1 MNSPFIKPFQGVSM
15 VQNRNWLHP
24 WKVAQYLSCTK
35 RHVYELVAQGQLEAI
50 KLGPRALRISE
61 VSLNGFIDKMKVK
74 NTENI

>member
-1 MNSPFIKPFQGVSM
+1 MAKERG
-15 VQNRNWLHP
+15 WLHP
-24 WKVAQYLSCTK
+24 WKVAEYLDCTK

-61 VSLNGFIDKMKVK
+61 ISLQGFIDKMKVQ